1 MIGGETPPL
10 PVDDIIH
17 DHDDV
22 AERMVP
28 SYQQQPFQV
37 GSTPMELPH
46 RFLVCEIKSSCV
58 KLKKK
63 EALFISEFLWRLLNS

>member
-58 KLKKK
+58 KLKKRGIVYFRIFVQI
-63 EALFISEFLWRLLNS
+63 A